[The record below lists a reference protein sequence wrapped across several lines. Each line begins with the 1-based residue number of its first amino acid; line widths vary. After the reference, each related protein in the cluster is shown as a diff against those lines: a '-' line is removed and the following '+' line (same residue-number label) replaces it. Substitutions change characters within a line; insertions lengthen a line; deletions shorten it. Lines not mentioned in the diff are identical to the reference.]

1 MQYSTHI
8 DHPEF
13 QGRIRGVVPVIVPG
27 WCDPTARLRR
37 TRAGAK
43 VGPEKEGAMVG
54 VICSTGAWALVGI
67 VIFFW
72 GHWSELEREFFDN
85 RHVNWEHLE

>member
-1 MQYSTHI
+1 MQYLTYI
-8 DHPEF
+8 EYPKF

-27 WCDPTARLRR
+27 WCDLTVRPRR
-37 TRAGAK
+37 TGAGAK

-54 VICSTGAWALVGI
+54 AIYSTGIWVLVGI

-72 GHWSELEREFFDN
+72 GHWSELERKFFD
-85 RHVNWEHLE
+85 RGHVNWKHLE